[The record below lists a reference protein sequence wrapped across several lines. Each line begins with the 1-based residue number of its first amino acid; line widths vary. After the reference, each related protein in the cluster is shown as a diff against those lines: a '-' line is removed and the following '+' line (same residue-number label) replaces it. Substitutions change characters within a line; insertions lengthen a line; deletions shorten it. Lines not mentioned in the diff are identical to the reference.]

1 MLFLA
6 ADAVIYTLL
15 GIYLDQVLPSDYGV
29 PKPWNFCC
37 KCKKAKTVVRDD
49 MQPLNED
56 DEMSLVSNPR
66 NFEPVADA
74 LKRQEGRG
82 ECLKVRGLVKQFG
95 TKRAVNGTNL
105 TMYKG
110 QIFALLGHNG
120 AGKTTTLSMLTGL
133 LKPTAGRAEVFG
145 INVFEDMDE
154 IRKILGVC
162 PQHDVLFRNLT
173 PEEHLRIY
181 TAFKGSKPSEIDEQV
196 DQMLIDIDLVDQRH

>member
-6 ADAVIYTLL
+6 ADAVIYTML

-37 KCKKAKTVVRDD
+37 KCKKAKTVNRDD
-49 MQPLNED
+49 MEPLNED

-74 LKRQEGRG
+74 LRRQEGQG

-95 TKRAVNGTNL
+95 PKRAVNGTNL

-145 INVFEDMDE
+145 IDVFEDMDE
-154 IRKILGVC
+154 IRKVLGVC

-181 TAFKGSKPSEIDEQV
+181 SAFKGSKPSEIDQQV
-196 DQMLIDIDLVDQRH
+196 NQMLLDIDLVDQRH